1 MPLKKQDWVK
11 VTSLRRE
18 GQIVE
23 VLRSG
28 QYKVL
33 VGGLAVQ
40 CAEKDL
46 LFLPDGRR
54 EEKEEA
60 PKKKKSPSSKRS
72 PSSESGPSVDLHGM
86 LVEEAMDVVSARV
99 NQAIMGGAD
108 SLRVVHGKGSGK
120 IKSAL
125 HRYLGTLGVVKRF
138 KLDEKNPGVT
148 WVYF

>member
-1 MPLKKQDWVK
+1 MALKKQDWVK
-11 VTSLRRE
+11 VSSLRRE
-18 GQIVE
+18 GQIME

-46 LFLPDGRR
+46 LFLPDGPTDRD
-54 EEKEEA
+54 EEK
-60 PKKKKSPSSKRS
+60 PRKKKSSSSTGSSS
-72 PSSESGPSVDLHGM
+72 PSASPSIDLHGM
-86 LVEEAMDVVSARV
+86 LVEEAMEVVGSRV

-120 IKSAL
+120 IKAAL

-138 KLDEKNPGVT
+138 KLDEQNPGVT